1 MIYSLCIA
9 SSNHSMEEEQ
19 EVKDLISAV
28 AQSGGTDVDS
38 HFNRYK
44 SIVSTRFTVY
54 LFVELAPRL
63 CAVS

>member
-1 MIYSLCIA
+1 
-9 SSNHSMEEEQ
+9 MEEEQ